1 MKKPKNIIFDVGDV
15 LLDYRWQQML
25 MDYGLDESE
34 AYRVGRELFD
44 DPDGLWHEYDLG
56 VKSQEEIIQE
66 FEQKHP
72 KDAEVIRW
80 FISHGEYMHVA
91 RPAIWKLVHQLKEA
105 GYHLYILSNY
115 PEILFKKH
123 TQYADFMDDMEGMVV
138 SYMLHV
144 GKPERIVYQTLCDR
158 YGLNKEECLFFDDR
172 AENVQGAIDF
182 GMRAKRVLSAKELAA
197 DLEELLRLE

>member
-44 DPDGLWHEYDLG
+44 DPDGLWHEFDLG

-80 FISHGEYMHVA
+80 FISHGESMHVA

-182 GMRAKRVLSAKELAA
+182 GMRAKRVLSAKGLAV

>member
-25 MDYGLDESE
+25 MDYGLDEAE

-115 PEILFKKH
+115 PELLFKKH

-182 GMRAKRVLSAKELAA
+182 GMRAKRVLSAKGLAV

>member
-15 LLDYRWQQML
+15 LLDYRWQQMP
-25 MDYGLDESE
+25 MDYGLDEAE

-66 FEQKHP
+66 FEEKHP
-72 KDAEVIRW
+72 DDAEVIRW

-144 GKPERIVYQTLCDR
+144 GKPERVVYQTLCDR

-182 GMRAKRVLSAKELAA
+182 GMRAKRVLSAKGLAV

>member
-25 MDYGLDESE
+25 MDYGLDEAE

-44 DPDGLWHEYDLG
+44 DPDGLWHAYDLG

-66 FEQKHP
+66 FEKKHP
-72 KDAEVIRW
+72 EDAEVIRW

-123 TQYADFMDDMEGMVV
+123 TQYADFMEDMEGMVV
-138 SYMLHV
+138 SYMIHV
-144 GKPERIVYQTLCDR
+144 GKPEQVIYQTLCDR

-182 GMRAKRVLSAKELAA
+182 GMRGKRVWSAKGLAA

>member
-1 MKKPKNIIFDVGDV
+1 MKPKNIIFDVGDV

-182 GMRAKRVLSAKELAA
+182 GMRAKRVLSAKGLAV

>member
-44 DPDGLWHEYDLG
+44 DPDGLWHEYDLA

-115 PEILFKKH
+115 PELLFKKH

-144 GKPERIVYQTLCDR
+144 GKPERVVYQTLCDR

-182 GMRAKRVLSAKELAA
+182 GMRAKRVLSAKGLAA

>member
-44 DPDGLWHEYDLG
+44 DPDGLWHEFDLG

-80 FISHGEYMHVA
+80 FISHGDYMHVA

-182 GMRAKRVLSAKELAA
+182 GMRAKRVLSAKGLAV

>member
-25 MDYGLDESE
+25 MDYGLDEAE
-34 AYRVGRELFD
+34 AYHVGRELFD
-44 DPDGLWHEYDLG
+44 DPDGLWHEFDLG

-182 GMRAKRVLSAKELAA
+182 GMRAKRVLSAKGLAV

>member
-91 RPAIWKLVHQLKEA
+91 RPAIWKLVHQLKEV

-144 GKPERIVYQTLCDR
+144 GKPERVVYQTLCDR

-182 GMRAKRVLSAKELAA
+182 GMRAKRVLSAKGLAA

>member
-25 MDYGLDESE
+25 KDYGLDESE

-182 GMRAKRVLSAKELAA
+182 GMRAKRVLSAKGLAV

>member
-1 MKKPKNIIFDVGDV
+1 MEKPKNIIFDVGDV

-25 MDYGLDESE
+25 MDYGLDEAE

-66 FEQKHP
+66 FEKKHP
-72 KDAEVIRW
+72 EDAEVIRW

-182 GMRAKRVLSAKELAA
+182 GMRAKRVLSAKGLAV

>member
-25 MDYGLDESE
+25 MDYGLDEAE

-91 RPAIWKLVHQLKEA
+91 RPAIWKLVHQLKEV

-115 PEILFKKH
+115 PELLFKKH

-144 GKPERIVYQTLCDR
+144 GKPERVVYQTLCDR

-182 GMRAKRVLSAKELAA
+182 GMRAKRVLSAKGLAA

>member
-44 DPDGLWHEYDLG
+44 DPGGLWHEFDLG

-182 GMRAKRVLSAKELAA
+182 GMRAKRVLSAKRLAV

>member
-172 AENVQGAIDF
+172 AENVQGAIEF
-182 GMRAKRVLSAKELAA
+182 GRRGKRVLSAKGLAV
-197 DLEELLRLE
+197 DLEELLRWE

>member
-182 GMRAKRVLSAKELAA
+182 GMRAKRVLSAKGLAV

>member
-1 MKKPKNIIFDVGDV
+1 MH
-15 LLDYRWQQML
+15 YRWQQML
-25 MDYGLDESE
+25 MDYGLDEAE

-44 DPDGLWHEYDLG
+44 DPDGLWHEYDLA

-123 TQYADFMDDMEGMVV
+123 TQYADFMEDMEGMVV
-138 SYMLHV
+138 SYMIHV
-144 GKPERIVYQTLCDR
+144 GKPERVVYQTLCDR

-182 GMRAKRVLSAKELAA
+182 GMRAKRVLSAKGLAA

>member
-1 MKKPKNIIFDVGDV
+1 MKKPKNIVFDVGDV

-25 MDYGLDESE
+25 MDYGLDEAE

-44 DPDGLWHEYDLG
+44 DPDGLWHEYDLA

-91 RPAIWKLVHQLKEA
+91 RPAIWKLVHQLKEV

-182 GMRAKRVLSAKELAA
+182 GMRAKRVLSAKGLAV

>member
-66 FEQKHP
+66 FEQKYP

-182 GMRAKRVLSAKELAA
+182 GMRAKRVLSAKGLAV

>member
-115 PEILFKKH
+115 PELLFKKH

-172 AENVQGAIDF
+172 TENVQGAIDF
-182 GMRAKRVLSAKELAA
+182 GMRAKRVLSAKGMAV

>member
-115 PEILFKKH
+115 PELLFKKH

-182 GMRAKRVLSAKELAA
+182 GMRAKRVLSAKGLAA

>member
-123 TQYADFMDDMEGMVV
+123 TQYADFMEDMEGMVV

-144 GKPERIVYQTLCDR
+144 GKPERVVYQTLCDR

-182 GMRAKRVLSAKELAA
+182 GMRAKRVLSAKGLAA

>member
-144 GKPERIVYQTLCDR
+144 GKPERVVYQTLCDR

-182 GMRAKRVLSAKELAA
+182 GMRAKRVLSAKGLAV

>member
-182 GMRAKRVLSAKELAA
+182 GMRAKRVLSTKGLAV

>member
-15 LLDYRWQQML
+15 LLDYRWQQIL

-44 DPDGLWHEYDLG
+44 DPDGLWHEYDLA

-182 GMRAKRVLSAKELAA
+182 GMRAKRVLSAKGLAV

>member
-25 MDYGLDESE
+25 LDYGLDDSE

-44 DPDGLWHEYDLG
+44 DPDGLWHEFDLG

-182 GMRAKRVLSAKELAA
+182 GMRAKRVLSAKGLAV

>member
-44 DPDGLWHEYDLG
+44 DPDGLWHEFDLG

-182 GMRAKRVLSAKELAA
+182 GMRAKRVLSAKGLAV

>member
-25 MDYGLDESE
+25 MDYGLDEAE

-182 GMRAKRVLSAKELAA
+182 GMRAKRVLSAKGLAV

>member
-25 MDYGLDESE
+25 MDYGLDEAE

-91 RPAIWKLVHQLKEA
+91 RPAIWKLVHQLKEV

-115 PEILFKKH
+115 PEILFRKH

-138 SYMLHV
+138 SYMIHV
-144 GKPERIVYQTLCDR
+144 GKPERVVYQTLCDR

-182 GMRAKRVLSAKELAA
+182 GMRAKRVLSAKGLAA

>member
-1 MKKPKNIIFDVGDV
+1 MGDV

-182 GMRAKRVLSAKELAA
+182 GMRAKRVLSAKGLAV

>member
-25 MDYGLDESE
+25 MDYGLDEAE

-91 RPAIWKLVHQLKEA
+91 RPAIWKLVHQLKEV

-144 GKPERIVYQTLCDR
+144 GKPERVVYQTLCDR

-182 GMRAKRVLSAKELAA
+182 GMRAKRVLSAKGLAA

>member
-25 MDYGLDESE
+25 MDYGLDEAE

-44 DPDGLWHEYDLG
+44 DPDGLWHEYDLA

-182 GMRAKRVLSAKELAA
+182 GMRAKRVLSAKGLAV

>member
-1 MKKPKNIIFDVGDV
+1 MEKPKNIIFDVGDV

-182 GMRAKRVLSAKELAA
+182 GMRAKRVLSAKGLAA

>member
-25 MDYGLDESE
+25 MDYGLDEAE

-44 DPDGLWHEYDLG
+44 DPDGLWHEYDLA

-115 PEILFKKH
+115 PELLFKKH

-144 GKPERIVYQTLCDR
+144 GKPERVVYQTLCDR
-158 YGLNKEECLFFDDR
+158 YGLNKEECLFFEER

-182 GMRAKRVLSAKELAA
+182 GMRAKRVLSAKGLAV
-197 DLEELLRLE
+197 DLEELLSLE

>member
-25 MDYGLDESE
+25 MDYGLDEAE

-44 DPDGLWHEYDLG
+44 DPDGLWHEFDLG

-115 PEILFKKH
+115 PELLFKKH

-144 GKPERIVYQTLCDR
+144 GKPERVVYQTLCDR

-182 GMRAKRVLSAKELAA
+182 GMRAKRVLSAKGLAA

>member
-1 MKKPKNIIFDVGDV
+1 MEKPKNIIFDVGDV

-182 GMRAKRVLSAKELAA
+182 GMRAKRVLSAKGLAV

>member
-1 MKKPKNIIFDVGDV
+1 MEKPKNIIFDVGDV

-25 MDYGLDESE
+25 MDYGLDEAE

-56 VKSQEEIIQE
+56 VKSQEEIIRE
-66 FEQKHP
+66 FEEKHP

-91 RPAIWKLVHQLKEA
+91 RPAIWKLVHQLKKA

-123 TQYADFMDDMEGMVV
+123 TEYADFMDDMEGMMV
-138 SYMLHV
+138 SYMIHI
-144 GKPERIVYQTLCDR
+144 GKPERAIYQALCDK
-158 YGLNKEECLFFDDR
+158 YGLNKDECLFFDDR

-182 GMRAKRVLSAKELAA
+182 GMRAKRVLSAKGLAA

>member
-172 AENVQGAIDF
+172 VENVQGAIDC
-182 GMRAKRVLSAKELAA
+182 GMRAKRVLAAKGLAV

>member
-25 MDYGLDESE
+25 MDYGLDEAE

-115 PEILFKKH
+115 PELLFKKH

-182 GMRAKRVLSAKELAA
+182 GMRAKRVLSAKGLAA

>member
-44 DPDGLWHEYDLG
+44 DPDGLWHEFDLG

-91 RPAIWKLVHQLKEA
+91 RPAIWKLVHQLREA

-182 GMRAKRVLSAKELAA
+182 GMRAKRVLSAKGLAV

>member
-25 MDYGLDESE
+25 MDYGLDEAE

-44 DPDGLWHEYDLG
+44 DPDGLWHEYDLA

-91 RPAIWKLVHQLKEA
+91 RLAIWKLVHQLKEV

-144 GKPERIVYQTLCDR
+144 GKPERVVYQTLCDR